1 MQLQL
6 LLKPCQMMSGNR
18 QLTLALL
25 IVNQNDQPDEHHDDG
40 VVVVAGDDGVVDG
53 VDDGVVEGLV
63 DGVVD
68 GVEMAW
74 RRWQKILQN
83 DLIWSEIEF
92 RYYKDGLK

>member
-1 MQLQL
+1 MR
-6 LLKPCQMMSGNR
+6 SGNR

-40 VVVVAGDDGVVDG
+40 VVVAG
-53 VDDGVVEGLV
+53 DDGVVEGLV
-63 DGVVD
+63 DGV
-68 GVEMAW
+68 EMVW
-74 RRWQKILQN
+74 RWRGGRRCRWQKILQN